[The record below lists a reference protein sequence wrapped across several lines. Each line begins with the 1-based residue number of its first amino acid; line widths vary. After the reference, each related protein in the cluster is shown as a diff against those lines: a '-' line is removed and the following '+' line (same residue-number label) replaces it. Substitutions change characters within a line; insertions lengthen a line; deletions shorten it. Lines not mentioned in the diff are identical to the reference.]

1 MNVTSFFAGDTLR
14 FEVTLDAYPANAGNT
29 LKYRLARIGGG
40 TPIDLTASAAADKH
54 LVEVL
59 AATTSGWVAGE
70 YSWTSWIDNGSDK
83 YTIDQGLVTIKADP
97 RTATTGTD
105 SRSYARRML
114 AALEAALLQH
124 AQTGTL
130 AASYQINGRSMTFRS
145 AKELRDER
153 DYWAAQVA
161 GEDAGAGITQG
172 RKPFG
177 NKLLVRLG

>member
-1 MNVTSFFAGDTLR
+1 MNVTSFVAGDTLR
-14 FEVTLDAYPANAGNT
+14 FEVTLEGYPANAGNT
-29 LKYRLARIGGG
+29 LKYRLAKIGGG
-40 TPIDLTASAAADKH
+40 TPIDITATAAADKH

-59 AATTSGWVAGE
+59 PATTTSWAAGD
-70 YSWTSWIDNGSDK
+70 YSWTSWIENGADS
-83 YTIDQGLVTIKADP
+83 YTIDQGLVTIKANP
-97 RTATTGTD
+97 RTATAGTD

-161 GEDAGAGITQG
+161 GEDSGAGITQG